1 MRRLNQSPLS
11 PSDICVLAAHIVASL
26 SQVYLTITSVHFPA
40 NQKVLGGTS
49 ISLSLSLSLSPYV
62 CVCARSGSVSA
73 FGPLPIVF
81 SSRLRVCLC
90 VNVCLSLCECGHS
103 YIVSCCVLPWGHS
116 MFHLFCSF
124 EW

>member
-49 ISLSLSLSLSPYV
+49 ISLSLSLSLSLHMCV
-62 CVCARSGSVSA
+62 CVC
-73 FGPLPIVF
+73 
-81 SSRLRVCLC
+81 VCVVAGCRAEREGLY
-90 VNVCLSLCECGHS
+90 L
-103 YIVSCCVLPWGHS
+103 
-116 MFHLFCSF
+116 
-124 EW
+124 